1 MFKYFQNQQYF
12 QNPKLVRRNN
22 SCAAIVKDGKKT
34 LLIWDSHTQR
44 IKKCNLYIKYSSH
57 TTAKDLHHDI
67 VTLLLK
73 EKLTDKIVNIG
84 KISKELRGVSHIL
97 LSSIYVKSRL
107 IYVKWNQPSRA
118 GSKNI
123 RK

>member
-1 MFKYFQNQQYF
+1 M
-12 QNPKLVRRNN
+12 
-22 SCAAIVKDGKKT
+22 
-34 LLIWDSHTQR
+34 
-44 IKKCNLYIKYSSH
+44 
-57 TTAKDLHHDI
+57 
-67 VTLLLK
+67 LK